1 MALMHEDRLALGA
14 IEAALRDAREAEDRR
29 PALEVL
35 ATSLAELKARGLA
48 CERSAQL
55 VLREGG
61 AWIAQLQRAQRS
73 KTTVRAY
80 RGAIDDLL
88 AWAQRERRG
97 SDLFERQGI
106 IDYLDDYRDR
116 QNPSPASYHHRFGLL
131 RTFLG
136 WVARRQ
142 GTPNPLLE
150 LEAPPDPRRRQRQL
164 ARTLITREE
173 FAGILDAAE
182 HPFNDRPGRIERDK
196 LVLLAILLTGISAK
210 ELLAVRWTDVEVNDP
225 RPTLIV
231 HRGKREGHQLK
242 PLPRQLV
249 AQLRL
254 WREFREPAYRY
265 QERVLCGLAGGRMH
279 TADLER
285 IVRISASQAEL
296 EIRVSAHSLRESA
309 ARWLEKAGA
318 RESLICEYR
327 GEETRISRHCPR
339 GFDAEIRTAM
349 QALADHALNDQP
361 LAIQPDIRWASQ

>member
-1 MALMHEDRLALGA
+1 MALMREDRLALGA

-35 ATSLAELKARGLA
+35 ASSLAELKARGLA

-55 VLREGG
+55 VLREAD
-61 AWIAQLQRAQRS
+61 AWVAQLQRAQRS
-73 KTTVRAY
+73 ETTVRAY

-150 LEAPPDPRRRQRQL
+150 LQAPPDPRRRQRQL
-164 ARTLITREE
+164 ARQWITREE

-182 HPFNDRPGRIERDK
+182 HPLNDRPGRIERDK

-210 ELLAVRWTDVEVNDP
+210 ELLAVRWTDVELDDP
-225 RPTLIV
+225 CPTLIV
-231 HRGKREGHQLK
+231 HRGKRQGHQLK
-242 PLPRQLV
+242 PLPRQVV

-254 WREFREPAYRY
+254 WREFREPTY
-265 QERVLCGLAGGRMH
+265 QGRVVCGLAGGRMR
-279 TADLER
+279 TTDLER
-285 IVRISASQAEL
+285 IIRASASQAEL

-318 RESLICEYR
+318 RESLICKYL
-327 GEETRISRHCPR
+327 GEETRISRHYPR

-349 QALADHALNDQP
+349 QALADHALNDRP
-361 LAIQPDIRWASQ
+361 LAIQSDIRRASQ